1 METKPCEPKGGIRMT
16 LPDHYSRGTTETS
29 QAAHAGTDRR
39 NQKHGVLAWWS
50 EQYDGATLREAA
62 DAIQW
67 KDHQISYGALSARF
81 QELRADGR
89 LRRRRFR
96 PPLGMGEQRK
106 NPSGRMAY
114 IYDAVSDG
122 AAIAIAAV
130 EYQQQITLERG
141 QLCPTCR
148 GRGYIRTDVA
158 HHDDRGQATQP
169 ELW

>member
-1 METKPCEPKGGIRMT
+1 MT
-16 LPDHYSRGTTETS
+16 LPDHYSQGTTETS
-29 QAAHAGTDRR
+29 QAAHQQTNRR
-39 NQKHGVLAWWS
+39 SQKHGVLAWWS
-50 EQYDGATLREAA
+50 EQDEGATLREAA

-67 KDHQISYGALSARF
+67 KGHQISYGALSARF
-81 QELRADGR
+81 EELRADGR

-114 IYDAVSDG
+114 IYDAVNDG

-130 EYQQQITLERG
+130 EYRQQISIERG

-148 GRGYIRTDVA
+148 GRGYIRHGVA
-158 HHDDRGQATQP
+158 EHDAPEHAVQP

>member
-1 METKPCEPKGGIRMT
+1 MR
-16 LPDHYSRGTTETS
+16 LPDHYSQGTTETS
-29 QAAHAGTDRR
+29 RNAHAGTNRKTQR
-39 NQKHGVLAWWS
+39 YSVLDWWG

-62 DAIQW
+62 DVIQW
-67 KDHQISYGALSARF
+67 KGHQISYGALSARF
-81 QELRADGR
+81 EELRADGR

-96 PPLGMGEQRK
+96 PPLGMGEQRR

-122 AAIAIAAV
+122 AAVAIAAV

-148 GRGYIRTDVA
+148 GRGYIRHDVA
-158 HHDDRGQATQP
+158 EHDGPERAVQP

>member
-1 METKPCEPKGGIRMT
+1 MR
-16 LPDHYSRGTTETS
+16 LPDHYGQGTTETS
-29 QAAHAGTDRR
+29 RQAHAGTNRQTQR
-39 NQKHGVLAWWS
+39 YAVLAWWD
-50 EQYDGATLREAA
+50 EQGDGATLREAA

-67 KDHQISYGALSARF
+67 KGHQISYGALSARF
-81 QELRADGR
+81 EELRAEGQ

-96 PPLGMGEQRK
+96 PPLGMGEQRR

-122 AAIAIAAV
+122 AAVAIAAV
-130 EYQQQITLERG
+130 EYQQQIGIERG

-148 GRGYIRTDVA
+148 GRGYIRSDVTE
-158 HHDDRGQATQP
+158 HDGPGQAAQP